1 MFTIDCSK
9 AQIIKNSLLIFVADK
24 LGMLPILKSDK
35 FVLTTIDDGQ
45 NIEQSDV
52 LSTISEFL
60 ASSEY
65 SENFDVSSSGNLI
78 KIESVDG
85 KILEKKPETKKDL
98 LFECIHCGFMT
109 QYETEWR
116 MHKLIHYI

>member
-9 AQIIKNSLLIFVADK
+9 AQIIKNSLLVFVADK

-52 LSTISEFL
+52 LSAISEFL

-65 SENFDVSSSGNLI
+65 SENFNVSSSRNLI

-98 LFECIHCGFMT
+98 FFECIHCGFMT